1 MSSIIIQSVSHIGE
15 TANIIFKPS
24 KVNVVINLGNQILPY
39 EFDPTLLSPPRNVYG
54 TYTILVEGSDCPI
67 IMNVPEPTPTPTPT
81 PTITRTSTP
90 TVTPTM
96 TPTPTFDPCKVPTPT
111 PTVTKT
117 QTPTLTV
124 TPTRTPTPT
133 FDPCKAPT
141 PSITPTNTVTPTI
154 TSTITL
160 TPTLTLTSTPTPTPT
175 LEPLNLELFVEYEP
189 GSIISYYT
197 LVLNRPHSEEINV
210 TFENVLNFYSGPP
223 VTIFTGVT
231 VNSGDLSGQTIVTI
245 DEDYNN
251 YTGEP
256 FFSQLSGTPVGS
268 TYEIIVIPFIPTPTP
283 TPTFTSTPTPTLTST
298 PTPTPTPSTPID
310 VLINPIIT
318 ENDEYINVGN
328 NSYLMFVD
336 PTQILIN
343 PILVGENQYIIV
355 GENEYLEY

>member
-1 MSSIIIQSVSHIGE
+1 MTQSIIINSINYDGE
-15 TANIIFKPS
+15 IANIIFTPD
-24 KVNVVINLGNQILPY
+24 VDNVVINLGQQTLPFLFRPY
-39 EFDPTLLSPPRNVYG
+39 LLTPPRDVYG
-54 TYTILVEGSDCPI
+54 TYTIVVMVNGIQCPNI
-67 IMNVPEPTPTPTPT
+67 LNVVRPTPTPTPT
-81 PTITRTSTP
+81 PTQTSTP
-90 TVTPTM
+90 TPTPTTSP
-96 TPTPTFDPCKVPTPT
+96 TPTPTFDPCAPTPT
-111 PTVTKT
+111 PTS
-117 QTPTLTV
+117 TLI
-124 TPTRTPTPT
+124 P
-133 FDPCKAPT
+133 
-141 PSITPTNTVTPTI
+141 
-154 TSTITL
+154 TSTS
-160 TPTLTLTSTPTPTPT
+160 TSTPTPTPT
-175 LEPLNLELFVEYEP
+175 LEPLNLTLFVEYTP
-189 GSIISYYT
+189 GSIIASYT
-197 LVLNRPHSEEINV
+197 LVLNRPYSEEINV
-210 TFENVLNFYSGPP
+210 TFENVLNFYIGPP

-231 VNSGDLSGQTIVTI
+231 VNLGSLSGQTIVTI

-283 TPTFTSTPTPTLTST
+283 TPTFTSTPTPTSTNTPTPTST
-298 PTPTPTPSTPID
+298 STPTPTPSTPID

>member
-1 MSSIIIQSVSHIGE
+1 MSQSIIINSINYDGE
-15 TANIIFKPS
+15 IANIIFTPD
-24 KVNVVINLGNQILPY
+24 VDNVVINLGQQTLPFLFRPY
-39 EFDPTLLSPPRNVYG
+39 LLTPPRDVYG
-54 TYTILVEGSDCPI
+54 TYTIVVMVNGIQCPNI
-67 IMNVPEPTPTPTPT
+67 LNVVRPTPTPTPT
-81 PTITRTSTP
+81 PTQTSTP
-90 TVTPTM
+90 TPTPTTSP
-96 TPTPTFDPCKVPTPT
+96 TPTPTFDPCAPTPT
-111 PTVTKT
+111 PTS
-117 QTPTLTV
+117 TLI
-124 TPTRTPTPT
+124 P
-133 FDPCKAPT
+133 
-141 PSITPTNTVTPTI
+141 
-154 TSTITL
+154 TSTS
-160 TPTLTLTSTPTPTPT
+160 TSTPTPTPT
-175 LEPLNLELFVEYEP
+175 LEPLNLTLFVQYTP
-189 GSIISYYT
+189 GSIIASYT
-197 LVLNRPHSEEINV
+197 LVLNRPYSEEINV
-210 TFENVLNFYSGPP
+210 TFENVLNFYIGPP

-231 VNSGDLSGQTIVTI
+231 VNLGSLSGQTIVTI

-283 TPTFTSTPTPTLTST
+283 TPTFTSTPTPTSTNTPTPTST
-298 PTPTPTPSTPID
+298 STPTPTPSTPID

>member
-81 PTITRTSTP
+81 PTITRTATP

-154 TSTITL
+154 TL
-160 TPTLTLTSTPTPTPT
+160 TPTVTLTSTPTPTPT
-175 LEPLNLELFVEYEP
+175 LEPLNLTLFAEYEP
-189 GSIISYYT
+189 GSIIAYYT
-197 LVLNRPHSEEINV
+197 LVLNRSYSEEINV
-210 TFENVLNFYSGPP
+210 TFENVLNVYSGSPI
-223 VTIFTGVT
+223 TIFTGVT
-231 VNSGDLSGQTIVTI
+231 VNLGSLSGQTIVTI
-245 DEDYNN
+245 NEDYNN

-283 TPTFTSTPTPTLTST
+283 TPTFTSTPTPTFTST

-310 VLINPIIT
+310 
-318 ENDEYINVGN
+318 
-328 NSYLMFVD
+328 
-336 PTQILIN
+336 ILIN
-343 PILVGENQYIIV
+343 PILIGNDEYISVGN
-355 GENEYLEY
+355 NEYLEY

>member
-1 MSSIIIQSVSHIGE
+1 MSQSIIINSINYDGE
-15 TANIIFKPS
+15 IANIIFTPD
-24 KVNVVINLGNQILPY
+24 VDNVVINLGQQTLPFLFRPY
-39 EFDPTLLSPPRNVYG
+39 LLSPPRDVYG
-54 TYTILVEGSDCPI
+54 TYTIVVTVNGVQCPNLL
-67 IMNVPEPTPTPTPT
+67 NVPRPTPTPTPT
-81 PTITRTSTP
+81 LTPTSTP
-90 TVTPTM
+90 TLTPTQ
-96 TPTPTFDPCKVPTPT
+96 TSTPT
-111 PTVTKT
+111 PTVTVN
-117 QTPTLTV
+117 PCLL
-124 TPTRTPTPT
+124 TPTPT
-133 FDPCKAPT
+133 
-141 PSITPTNTVTPTI
+141 PTNTSTVTP
-154 TSTITL
+154 
-160 TPTLTLTSTPTPTPT
+160 TLTSTPTPTVTLNPCLVTPTSTSTPTLTPTQTNTPTQTSTPTPT
-175 LEPLNLELFVEYEP
+175 LEPLNLTLFTEYEP
-189 GSIISYYT
+189 GSIIAYYT
-197 LVLNRPHSEEINV
+197 LVLNRPYSEEINV

-223 VTIFTGVT
+223 ITIFTGVT
-231 VNSGDLSGQTIVTI
+231 VSLGSLSGQTIVTI

>member
-81 PTITRTSTP
+81 PTITRTATP

-154 TSTITL
+154 TL
-160 TPTLTLTSTPTPTPT
+160 TPTVTLTSTPTPTPT
-175 LEPLNLELFVEYEP
+175 LEPLNLTLFAEYEP
-189 GSIISYYT
+189 GSIIAYYT
-197 LVLNRPHSEEINV
+197 LVLNRSYSEEINV
-210 TFENVLNFYSGPP
+210 TFENVLNVYSGSPI
-223 VTIFTGVT
+223 TIFTGVT
-231 VNSGDLSGQTIVTI
+231 VNLGSLSGQTIVTI

-310 VLINPIIT
+310 ILINPIIT
-318 ENDEYINVGN
+318 ENDEYIIVGDN
-328 NSYLMFVD
+328 FYLM
-336 PTQILIN
+336 
-343 PILVGENQYIIV
+343 Y
-355 GENEYLEY
+355 